1 MNPFNNIELILL
13 TASDDRR
20 EKDKLKKW
28 LINILQPIINQQ
40 FMNVPKLA
48 VYMIVKE
55 DEGFS
60 DRYSTA
66 FEPYR

>member
-48 VYMIVKE
+48 VYMMTGTPPIIL
-55 DEGFS
+55 S
-60 DRYSTA
+60 Q
-66 FEPYR
+66 PN

>member
-48 VYMIVKE
+48 VYMMTGTPPIIL
-55 DEGFS
+55 S
-60 DRYSTA
+60 
-66 FEPYR
+66 